1 MNNMIKQ
8 ENVIL
13 VRVYTDEGDNNVSS
27 ILEKLRQR
35 EDVVG
40 ATIFRGIAGFGD
52 RGTVHQASLLDLV
65 SDLPII
71 IEFYHKEENCD
82 DVINFIHAQIKNA
95 HIICWPVNL
104 SFEHIQ

>member
-1 MNNMIKQ
+1 MSNEIKK

-13 VRVYTDEGDNNVSS
+13 VRVYTDEGDSNVSS
-27 ILEKLRQR
+27 ILEKLHQR
-35 EDVVG
+35 TDVVG

-52 RGTVHQASLLDLV
+52 RGIVHKASLLDLA
-65 SDLPII
+65 SDLPIV
-71 IEFYHKEENCD
+71 IEFYHKEETCS
-82 DVINFIHAQIKNA
+82 DVINFIHTEIKNA